1 MEKVTMK
8 DVAREAGVSYA
19 TVSRALSG
27 STEISEATRQRVLK
41 ICAEMN
47 FTPNVLARSMV
58 VKHTNT
64 IGIIMADIDNPFMSE
79 LTRYLEIHARER
91 GYNLMLVSS
100 SYDLAQERNA
110 MELLIS
116 RQCDGVI
123 VIPAGSESYES
134 LKPLLS
140 RVPVLFLSENFV
152 DLPVD
157 SVSVDNAKGTFIGTD
172 YLYSM
177 GHRRILYLGRRKNS
191 AAHEQRARGY
201 LNACEAKGLEPSF
214 LDSEFQRSSRQTGYL
229 LARHYFSKP
238 LRHTAIYC
246 ATDSLAIGVMQAAD
260 EAGIRIPEDVS
271 LIGFDNISFT
281 ELPRINLTT
290 VDQPK
295 EQMALAAVERL
306 TAIIA
311 NPDSQPVHKILSPT
325 LVERS
330 SCKMIDPIP

>member
-8 DVAREAGVSYA
+8 DVAKRAGVSYA

-27 STEISEATRQRVLK
+27 SSEISEATRKRVLS
-41 ICAEMN
+41 ICEEMN

-58 VKHTNT
+58 KKRTNT
-64 IGIIMADIDNPFMSE
+64 IGVIMAGIDNPFMSE
-79 LTRYLEIHARER
+79 LTNYIEVFARER
-91 GYNLMLVSS
+91 GYNLMLCNS
-100 SYDLAQERNA
+100 SYDLEQERA
-110 MELLIS
+110 AFELLVS
-116 RQCDGVI
+116 RQADGI
-123 VIPAGSESYES
+123 IIIPAGNESFAS
-134 LKPLLS
+134 LGSLLS
-140 RVPVLFLSENFV
+140 RIPTVFLSENV
-152 DLPVD
+152 ADLPVD

-172 YLYSM
+172 YLFSM
-177 GHRRILYLGRRKNS
+177 GHRSILYLGRRKNS

-201 LNACEAKGLEPSF
+201 LNACEQNGLEPSF
-214 LDSEFQRSSRQTGYL
+214 QDSNFQRSSRQTGYL

-260 EAGIRIPEDVS
+260 EAGIRIPEDIS

-295 EQMALAAVERL
+295 EQMALAAVER
-306 TAIIA
+306 IIA
-311 NPDSQPVHKILSPT
+311 KIENPDSPPVHKILNPT
-325 LVERS
+325 LIERS
-330 SCKMIDPIP
+330 SCKMIDQEG